1 MNAVTRI
8 LASAP
13 SGLRISGISKTFRE
27 KALHEIG
34 LDVAPGELLAIT
46 GPSGAGKTT
55 LCRILAGLEHPDQG
69 TILLAGRDLLNVTP
83 GARRVALMFESYA
96 LYPHLTVAQNVLS
109 PLLAPNAT
117 PAENPRQIVDGILDF
132 LEIAHLSGR
141 RPAELSGGQKQRVA
155 LARALVQH
163 PSLYLFDEPIAHLDA
178 KLRHRLRGALRRLL
192 KARPIPTIWATPDGM
207 EALSVADRVAVIDRG
222 RIEQIGT
229 PQELWLSPSTA
240 RVARLLGDPPINL
253 VAGKLEKIGDRLQFS
268 SGTFQIALPPAL
280 SRAADRAK
288 ADKVTLGIRPSHIL
302 LSRAESRSISA
313 ELYSFEPFGKYAIAT
328 LDLGIGLVKAKLTG
342 DVAGICDLSQQIGSR
357 MSLAINPAAL
367 LLFDGETGTALRIAT

>member
-1 MNAVTRI
+1 MNAIPRI
-8 LASAP
+8 SASIPA
-13 SGLRISGISKTFRE
+13 GLRISRISKTFRA
-27 KALHEIG
+27 KALHEID

-55 LCRILAGLEHPDQG
+55 LCRILAGLEHADQG
-69 TILLAGRDLLNVTP
+69 TIFLAGRDVSNAAP

-109 PLLAPNAT
+109 PLLAPNAP
-117 PAENPRQIVDGILDF
+117 PAENPRQIVADVLDF
-132 LEIAHLSGR
+132 LEIAPLSGR
-141 RPAELSGGQKQRVA
+141 LPAELSGGQKQRVA
-155 LARALVQH
+155 LARTLVQH

-207 EALSVADRVAVIDRG
+207 EALSVADRVAVIDHG
-222 RIEQIGT
+222 RIEQVGT
-229 PQELWLSPSTA
+229 PQELWLNPSTV

-253 VAGKLEKIGDRLQFS
+253 VAGELERAGDRLQFS
-268 SGTFQIALPPAL
+268 TGTFQIALPPTL

-288 ADKVTLGIRPSHIL
+288 AGGITVGIRPGDIL
-302 LSRAESRSISA
+302 LSRAESCSINA

-328 LDLGIGLVKAKLTG
+328 LDLGVGLLKAKLAG
-342 DVAGICDLSQQIGSR
+342 DAAGTRDLSQQIGSR
-357 MSLAINPAAL
+357 MSLAINPTGL
-367 LLFDGETGTALRIAT
+367 LLFDGETGRALHAAS